1 MTILEKFLTLVAAH
15 CCPVITINIILN
27 LKNFVQNWLKTD
39 FFTEIFA
46 RLFRKNLLSL
56 KIIRRTLSLDNILI
70 TKMGWLYHGPPQRIA
85 VGRFCIEWNV

>member
-1 MTILEKFLTLVAAH
+1 MQMTIQKEFLTLAAAH
-15 CCPVITINIILN
+15 CCPVLTIIIILN

-56 KIIRRTLSLDNILI
+56 KIIRRTLSLNYILI
-70 TKMGWLYHGPPQRIA
+70 AHILDFIPSYRFIIHG
-85 VGRFCIEWNV
+85 FDIEM

>member
-1 MTILEKFLTLVAAH
+1 MTIQKEFLTLAAAH
-15 CCPVITINIILN
+15 CCPVLTIIIFLN

-56 KIIRRTLSLDNILI
+56 KIIHRTLSLNYILI
-70 TKMGWLYHGPPQRIA
+70 AHILDFIRSYRFIIHG
-85 VGRFCIEWNV
+85 FDIEM